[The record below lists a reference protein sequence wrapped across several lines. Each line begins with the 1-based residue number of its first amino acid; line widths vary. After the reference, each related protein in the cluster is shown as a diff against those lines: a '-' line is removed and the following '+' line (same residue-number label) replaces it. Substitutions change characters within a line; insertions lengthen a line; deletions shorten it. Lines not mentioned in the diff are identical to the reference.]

1 MKISNLENIRIHPTA
16 EVYTTQIGEG
26 TMVWQFAVILPD
38 AVLGKDC
45 NVNAHVFIENKVTI
59 GDRVTIKS
67 GVYLWDGLTVE
78 NDVMIGPNVTFTND
92 KYPRSKNKNYQQLD
106 TILREGCSIGAGSIL
121 LAGLE
126 VGSFAMVAAGA
137 LVTKS
142 VPNHAL
148 VLGNPAKIVGWVGY
162 DGVPM
167 KQNNGLWIDSNENSW
182 KVIDGKLSK
191 Q

>member
-26 TMVWQFAVILPD
+26 TMIWQFAVILPD

-78 NDVMIGPNVTFTND
+78 NDVMIGPNVTFTASANAST
-92 KYPRSKNKNYQQLD
+92 PFFNWSRAFVSKNS
-106 TILREGCSIGAGSIL
+106 C
-121 LAGLE
+121 LA
-126 VGSFAMVAAGA
+126 
-137 LVTKS
+137 
-142 VPNHAL
+142 
-148 VLGNPAKIVGWVGY
+148 IVF
-162 DGVPM
+162 
-167 KQNNGLWIDSNENSW
+167 
-182 KVIDGKLSK
+182 
-191 Q
+191 